1 MSLSDASRDGAF
13 TARAGLRPQQQIE
26 KVKMREALAS
36 PRRPPCL
43 MSSPRTPLAA
53 LWCLSTR
60 RNNPSSQAH
69 GIGKHR
75 QPGDNGREQEIIEHL
90 SKDLKPAAAF

>member
-1 MSLSDASRDGAF
+1 MGLPIELPVEPLQGLAVRKMSLSDASRDGAF

-53 LWCLSTR
+53 LWC
-60 RNNPSSQAH
+60 
-69 GIGKHR
+69 
-75 QPGDNGREQEIIEHL
+75 
-90 SKDLKPAAAF
+90 